1 MSEIAPEELT
11 RRAQQSQRDKA
22 EIAYGVDDLPYGRT
36 FVYQLIREGKLKA
49 KKCGRRT
56 IITPEAWREHVA
68 ALPEPQSHGSL
79 TQSNPARVGRARL
92 RMRLDT
98 RLTPTI

>member
-1 MSEIAPEELT
+1 MFEPSAYRRASANREARMSEIAPEELT

-22 EIAYGVDDLPYGRT
+22 KIAYGVDDLPYGRT

-68 ALPEPQSHGSL
+68 ALPEL
-79 TQSNPARVGRARL
+79 KATAA
-92 RMRLDT
+92 
-98 RLTPTI
+98 

>member
-1 MSEIAPEELT
+1 MFEPSAFRRALANGEARMSENAPENLK
-11 RRAQQSQRDKA
+11 RRAQLSQNEAK
-22 EIAYGVDDLPYGRT
+22 IAYGVDDLPYGRT

-68 ALPEPQSHGSL
+68 ALPEVKA
-79 TQSNPARVGRARL
+79 TAA
-92 RMRLDT
+92 
-98 RLTPTI
+98 